1 MANRLVQSKYT
12 SEDIQILE
20 GLEAVRKRPGM
31 YIGSTGE
38 VGLNH
43 LVWEIIDNSVDEAL
57 AGFCDTIEVKI
68 LRDNVISVKDNGRG
82 IPVDIHPRTNKPAV
96 ETILTVLHAGG
107 KFGGGSY
114 KVSGGLHGVGLSVVN
129 ALSERLKVIVYRDG
143 KIFEQRYARGVPQTE
158 LTVIGE
164 TDQTGTTI
172 IFKPD
177 PLIFTETTT
186 YDYFTIRDK
195 VRQIAFLTKGLQIS
209 IEDLREEPHKKEV
222 FKYDGGIKEYVEYL
236 NKGREVLHPDI
247 IYVDEERTVEIDG
260 NQTVSIA
267 LEIAMQYTKDFSERT
282 YFFTNNIYNENG
294 GTHETGFRSALTRT
308 INRYAKEK
316 DLLKN
321 DMTLA
326 SEDVR
331 EGLTAVI
338 SCKHSNPQFE
348 GQTKGKLGSPEVR
361 RVIDNVLSQ
370 ALEKYLLENP
380 QQARAIVE
388 KCIQA
393 ANAREAARRA
403 RDLTRRKTPL
413 DSIGFASKLADCRSK
428 DPAKSEL
435 FIVEGDSAGGSA
447 KQGRDSEFQAILP
460 LRGKVLNVEKAN
472 INRILNNREIATL
485 IQAIGTGIH
494 NEFNIENAR
503 YHKIIIMTDADVD
516 GAHIRT
522 LLLTFFF
529 RFMRPLIEHGYVYF
543 AQPPL
548 YKVSYNR
555 NEHYVYSDAQLN
567 QLLSSLPEG
576 VKPTI
581 QRYKGLG
588 EMNPEQLWETTM
600 NPKNRTLVR
609 VQIEDAYEADR
620 VFERLMGEDVE
631 PRREFI
637 QANARFVQNL
647 DI

>member
-348 GQTKGKLGSPEVR
+348 GQTKGKLGNPEVR

-529 RFMRPLIEHGYVYF
+529 RFTRPLIEHGYVYF

>member
-1 MANRLVQSKYT
+1 MANDQNLNQYT
-12 SEDIQILE
+12 SENIQILE

-68 LRDNVISVKDNGRG
+68 LEDNVISVKDNGRG
-82 IPVDIHPRTNKPAV
+82 IPVDIHPQTKQPAV

-107 KFGGGSY
+107 KFGGGGY

-143 KIFEQRYARGVPQTE
+143 KIHEQKYERGVPQTA
-158 LTVIGE
+158 LTVTGE
-164 TDQTGTTI
+164 TEQTGTTI

-177 PLIFTETTT
+177 PTIFTETTT

-195 VRQIAFLTKGLQIS
+195 IRQIAFLTKGLQIS
-209 IEDLREEPHKKEV
+209 IEDQREEPIKKEV

-236 NKGREVLHPDI
+236 NKGKETLHPDI
-247 IYVDEERTVEIDG
+247 IYVDEERTVEVG
-260 NQTVSIA
+260 NNETVNVMV
-267 LEIAMQYTKDFSERT
+267 EIAMQYTTEYAERS

-308 INRYAKEK
+308 INRYAKDK

-321 DMTLA
+321 DQTLA

-348 GQTKGKLGSPEVR
+348 GQTKGKLGNPEVR
-361 RVIDNVLSQ
+361 RVTDNVLSQ

-380 QQARAIVE
+380 QQAKLIIE

-393 ANAREAARRA
+393 ANAREAARKA

-428 DPAKSEL
+428 DPAQSEL

-472 INRILNNREIATL
+472 INRILNNREIVTL

-494 NEFNIENAR
+494 SEFNIENLR
-503 YHKIIIMTDADVD
+503 YHKIVIMTDADVD

-529 RFMRPLIEHGYVYF
+529 RFMRPLIEHGHIYF

-548 YKVSYNR
+548 YKISYQR
-555 NEHYVYSDAQLN
+555 KEHYVYSDEQLDE
-567 QLLSSLPEG
+567 LLANLPEG
-576 VKPTI
+576 VRPTL

-600 NPKNRTLVR
+600 NPENRTLVR
-609 VQIEDAYEADR
+609 VRIEDAYEADR
-620 VFERLMGEDVE
+620 VFERLMGEEVE

-647 DI
+647 DV

>member
-1 MANRLVQSKYT
+1 MANRFVQSKYT

-348 GQTKGKLGSPEVR
+348 GQTKGKLGNPEVR

-529 RFMRPLIEHGYVYF
+529 RFTRPLIEHGYVYF